1 MDASINDVARS
12 LFASVVDLNGDH
24 NGVLSADELRAWLE
38 RNGEET
44 LSNALLAQLDTD
56 GDGAVSLQE
65 FVDGFR
71 NMRGSLA
78 KVGHKDSPVYR
89 AVALAWLA
97 QFVKAHTGTTHSWD
111 VVKEFMNDEDGGG
124 TDTVLTVTSNNLET
138 HRDKRRAAEKTK
150 SGKPVP
156 VQYRDIPFEQ
166 MYTTD
171 IVECFVRSVAREEH
185 KSYAQ
190 AKNLPVGA
198 PTYFISHAWGSTF
211 VDLVKSVTGALAGA
225 AQADTYVW
233 LDIFAINQD
242 DTGGVFSAMHEL
254 DDGRTLAGTI
264 ATSRATLVVLDKE
277 RVIPLTRLWCLYEI
291 GSTPP
296 QKLQLVTHGFSEK
309 DVSQH
314 IRNIDAETA
323 LCFSPA
329 DKEMIHGE
337 ITGKF
342 GFASMQHFTEELKLR
357 FMLRPMSYESDLQ
370 ALRERGQS
378 NEYQLEELR
387 THVTSTGG
395 RLACIVGGPGEGKS
409 SVAAAALDLV
419 HASHFCKRA
428 DVRRQDVLEM
438 VRSLGFQLGQRFDVV
453 RECLIDLDEDT
464 AAEALVD
471 PDVAVSAILVE
482 PLKELAEIQKHAVIL
497 LDALDE
503 ADDDRHISNAAVGLL
518 RHLARDVRS
527 SVSVLVTTR
536 PDADGD
542 YPRRR
547 VLEHDWEGGMRVMEP
562 AQVLGQ
568 TSVEVE
574 KEESRIPG
582 PWEEAMRNMQSIKVY
597 QIVAREFVKRYG
609 TNLEPPADIDA
620 AYKLWFDRAA
630 KDDEEV
636 RRLID
641 VVLASREPLSSAHV
655 DRLRLR
661 ETCERLPGWGLLFEE
676 RDHLLQTLHL
686 SLREFLGDT
695 KRSGEHAADV
705 FRGHRELARS
715 CLHVLKRGDDEK
727 GPAVAYSLRHAHV
740 HLTEVVEKMLHE
752 GGDETLAIDVMK
764 EWHAAFLVEREK
776 EALMVPEG
784 YNASPWCATHFAGLW
799 LKRQMDAGRRG
810 VLVVE
815 LLRLEK
821 VLLEAKQKLV
831 DDATGLVA
839 TEESLHAFVRV
850 LRWGVGTYS
859 QAGLIAANV
868 PCTSVWYQSPG
879 QSVLTSCTACLPARV
894 DIDATILNNMKGHS
908 RDVNSASYSVDGT
921 RIVSASDD
929 ETVRVWDA
937 TTGACL
943 SVLDG
948 DSGAVSSAS
957 YSADGTRIV
966 SASSD
971 ETVRIWDAT
980 TGACISVLEGHSE
993 NVSSASY
1000 SADGTRIVSAS
1011 DDKTVRIWD
1020 ATTGACVSVLEGHS
1034 GRVSSASYSA
1044 DGTRIVSASE
1054 DKTVRVWDAT
1064 TGACISVLEGR
1075 SDSVSSASYS
1085 ADGTRIV
1092 SASRDKT
1099 VRVWDAMT
1107 GACIYVLEG
1116 HSENVSSASYS
1127 ADGTRIVSASEDET
1141 VRIWDATTGAC
1152 VSVLEGHSGPV
1163 YSASYSADGTRIV
1176 SASSDETVRIWD
1188 ATTGACV
1195 SELEGRSD
1203 SVFSASYSADGTR
1216 IVSASWDETVRIW
1229 DATTGACVSVLEG
1242 HSGPVYSASY
1252 SADGTRVVSASKDK
1266 TVRIW
1271 DATTGACIS
1280 ELEGHVHYV
1289 TSASYSADGTRIVSA
1304 SEDKTV
1310 RVWDATTGACVS
1322 VLEGHSGPV
1331 NSASYSA
1338 DGTRIV
1344 SASGSF
1350 GEDNTVRIWD
1360 ATTGACVSV
1369 LEGHSAPVTSAS
1381 YSADGTRVV
1390 SASKDETVRIWDATT
1405 GACISVLEGH
1415 SGWVN
1420 SASYSADGTRIVS
1433 ASDDK
1438 TVRVWDATT
1447 GACLSVLESH
1457 SDRVNSASYSADGT
1471 RIVSASWDKTVLV
1484 WDVRSTM

>member
-1 MDASINDVARS
+1 MGCAASTSTSTTSAVVDHIVVDHIVVLPVKPPVKLDFDDNLEVPSSSSEEGSNLTRS
-12 LFASVVDLNGDH
+12 LAST
-24 NGVLSADELRAWLE
+24 S
-38 RNGEET
+38 T
-44 LSNALLAQLDTD
+44 ST
-56 GDGAVSLQE
+56 S
-65 FVDGFR
+65 
-71 NMRGSLA
+71 SSS
-78 KVGHKDSPVYR
+78 SPVFR

-97 QFVKAHTGTTHSWD
+97 EFVKKHERTTQSWD
-111 VVKEFMNDEDGGG
+111 VVKEFMNEQDGGG
-124 TDTVLTVTSNNLET
+124 QDAALTVTPHNLET
-138 HRDKRRAAEKTK
+138 HRDKRRAAEKAK

-156 VQYRDIPFEQ
+156 VEYRDIPFEQ

-171 IVECFVRSVAREEH
+171 IVECFVRSLARKDH
-185 KSYAQ
+185 MSYAQ

-211 VDLVKSVTGALAGA
+211 VNLVESVKGALAGA
-225 AQADTYVW
+225 AQNDTYVW

-264 ATSRATLVVLDKE
+264 ATSRATLVVLDKD

-296 QKLQLVTHGFSEK
+296 QKLQLVTHGFSEN
-309 DVSQH
+309 DVSHH

-342 GFASMQHFTEELKLR
+342 GFASMKHFTEELKLR

-378 NEYQLEELR
+378 NEYQLDELR
-387 THVTSTGG
+387 AHVTLTGG

-409 SVAAAALDLV
+409 SVASAALDLV
-419 HASHFCKRA
+419 HASHFFKRA

-453 RECLIDLDEDT
+453 RECLIDLEEDI
-464 AAEALVD
+464 AAKALVD
-471 PDVAVSAILVE
+471 PDVAVNALLVE
-482 PLKELAEIQKHAVIL
+482 PLKKLAKIQKHAVIL

-503 ADDDRHISNAAVGLL
+503 ADDDRHTSNAAIGLL

-562 AQVLGQ
+562 AHVLGPAP
-568 TSVEVE
+568 VEVE
-574 KEESRIPG
+574 QEESRLPG

-597 QIVAREFVKRYG
+597 QIVARRFVKRYG
-609 TNLEPPADIDA
+609 TSLEPPADIDA

-630 KDDEEV
+630 KDDVEV
-636 RRLID
+636 RRLVD

-661 ETCERLPGWGLLFEE
+661 EACERLPGWGLLFEE

-705 FRGHRELARS
+705 YRGHRELARS
-715 CLHVLKRGDDEK
+715 CLNVLKRGDDEK

-740 HLTEVVEKMLHE
+740 HLTDAVEKMLHE
-752 GGDETLAIDVMK
+752 GGDETIAIDVMR
-764 EWHAAFLVEREK
+764 EWSDAFMVEREEK
-776 EALMVPEG
+776 EASMIPEG
-784 YNASPWCATHFAGLW
+784 YEASPWCATEFAGVW
-799 LKRQMDAGRRG
+799 LKRQMEAGRRG

-815 LLRLEK
+815 LLRLENA
-821 VLLEAKQKLV
+821 LLEAKEKLA
-831 DDATGLVA
+831 DYATGLV
-839 TEESLHAFVRV
+839 TTVESLHACVRV
-850 LRWGVGTYS
+850 LRWGVGTHS
-859 QAGLIAANV
+859 QVGVIAANV
-868 PCTSVWYQSPG
+868 LCTSAWYQSPG
-879 QSVLTSCTACLPARV
+879 QRVLSSCTPSLCIPARV
-894 DIDATILNNMKGHS
+894 DIDATILNNMNSHS
-908 RDVNSASYSVDGT
+908 LGVTSASYSADGT

-929 ETVRVWDA
+929 STVRIWDATTGACISVLEGHTGQVESASYSADGTRIVSASYDKSVRVWDA

-943 SVLDG
+943 SVLEGHSSTVTSASYSADG
-948 DSGAVSSAS
+948 TRIVSASCDNTIRVWNATTGACLSVLEDHTDYVSSAS

-966 SASSD
+966 SASYDRSVRVWDATTGACISVLEGHSNWVTSASYSADGTRIVSSSWDNTVRVWDATTGTCISELEGHSD
-971 ETVRIWDAT
+971 TVNSASYSADGTRIVSASQDSTVRVWDATTGACLSVLEGHSHEVTSASYSADGTRIVSASEDLTVRIWDATTGARLPVLVEGHSSRVRSASYSADGTRIVSASEDSTVRIWDAT
-980 TGACISVLEGHSE
+980 TGACISVLEGHSSG
-993 NVSSASY
+993 VSSASY

-1011 DDKTVRIWD
+1011 F
-1020 ATTGACVSVLEGHS
+1020 
-1034 GRVSSASYSA
+1034 
-1044 DGTRIVSASE
+1044 

-1064 TGACISVLEGR
+1064 TGACISVLEGH
-1075 SDSVSSASYS
+1075 SDEVRSASYS

-1092 SASRDKT
+1092 SASFDKT
-1099 VRVWDAMT
+1099 VRVWDAT
-1107 GACIYVLEG
+1107 IGACL
-1116 HSENVSSASYS
+1116 
-1127 ADGTRIVSASEDET
+1127 
-1141 VRIWDATTGAC
+1141 
-1152 VSVLEGHSGPV
+1152 SVLEGHS
-1163 YSASYSADGTRIV
+1163 SR
-1176 SASSDETVRIWD
+1176 
-1188 ATTGACV
+1188 
-1195 SELEGRSD
+1195 
-1203 SVFSASYSADGTR
+1203 
-1216 IVSASWDETVRIW
+1216 
-1229 DATTGACVSVLEG
+1229 
-1242 HSGPVYSASY
+1242 
-1252 SADGTRVVSASKDK
+1252 
-1266 TVRIW
+1266 
-1271 DATTGACIS
+1271 
-1280 ELEGHVHYV
+1280 V

-1304 SEDKTV
+1304 SD
-1310 RVWDATTGACVS
+1310 D
-1322 VLEGHSGPV
+1322 H
-1331 NSASYSA
+1331 
-1338 DGTRIV
+1338 
-1344 SASGSF
+1344 
-1350 GEDNTVRIWD
+1350 
-1360 ATTGACVSV
+1360 
-1369 LEGHSAPVTSAS
+1369 
-1381 YSADGTRVV
+1381 
-1390 SASKDETVRIWDATT
+1390 TVRIWDATT

-1415 SGWVN
+1415 IYGVQ

-1447 GACLSVLESH
+1447 GACISVLEGH
-1457 SDRVNSASYSADGT
+1457 SRYVLSASYSADGT
-1471 RIVSASWDKTVLV
+1471 RIVSASFDRTVRVWDATTGACISVLEGHSRAVRSASYSADGTRIVSASRDKTIRV
-1484 WDVRSTM
+1484 WERFDLDASSK

>member
-1 MDASINDVARS
+1 MGCAASTSTSTSAATDVVLPQRRHV
-12 LFASVVDLNGDH
+12 LDFDNNGDDKSPG
-24 NGVLSADELRAWLE
+24 NLILRSSQTPE
-38 RNGEET
+38 PST
-44 LSNALLAQLDTD
+44 S
-56 GDGAVSLQE
+56 S
-65 FVDGFR
+65 
-71 NMRGSLA
+71 
-78 KVGHKDSPVYR
+78 SPVYR

-97 QFVKAHTGTTHSWD
+97 QFVKAHAGTTQSWD
-111 VVKEFMNDEDGGG
+111 VVKEFMAREDGGG
-124 TDTVLTVTSNNLET
+124 TDTVLTVTPNNLET

-156 VQYRDIPFEQ
+156 VEYRDIPFEQ

-171 IVECFVRSVAREEH
+171 IVECFVRSLARKEH
-185 KSYAQ
+185 MSYAQ
-190 AKNLPVGA
+190 AKNLPIGA

-211 VDLVKSVTGALAGA
+211 VDLVESVKGALAGA

-342 GFASMQHFTEELKLR
+342 GFASMKHFTEELKLR

-378 NEYQLEELR
+378 NEYQLEALR
-387 THVTSTGG
+387 EHVTSTGG

-419 HASHFCKRA
+419 HAAHFCKRA

-453 RECLIDLDEDT
+453 RECLIDLEEDT
-464 AAEALVD
+464 AAKALVD
-471 PDVAVSAILVE
+471 PDVAVNALLVD
-482 PLKELAEIQKHAVIL
+482 PLKKLAKIQKHAVIL

-547 VLEHDWEGGMRVMEP
+547 VLEHDWESGIRVMEP
-562 AQVLGQ
+562 AHVLGQ
-568 TSVEVE
+568 APVEVE
-574 KEESRIPG
+574 KEESRLLG

-597 QIVAREFVKRYG
+597 QIVAREFVKRHG
-609 TNLEPPADIDA
+609 TSSKSPPADIDA

-630 KDDEEV
+630 KNTKEV

-641 VVLASREPLSSAHV
+641 IVLASREPLSSAHV

-661 ETCERLPGWGLLFEE
+661 ETCEHLPGWGLLFEE

-686 SLREFLGDT
+686 SMREFLGDT

-715 CLHVLKRGDDEK
+715 CLDVLKRGDDEK

-740 HLTEVVEKMLHE
+740 HLTEAVEKMQH
-752 GGDETLAIDVMK
+752 GDDETLAINVMK
-764 EWHAAFLVEREK
+764 EWSAAFLVDRQE
-776 EALMVPEG
+776 EASMIPEG
-784 YNASPWCATHFAGLW
+784 YEASPWCATEFAGLW
-799 LKRQMDAGRRG
+799 LKRQMEAGRRG

-821 VLLEAKQKLV
+821 ALLEAKTKLAN
-831 DDATGLVA
+831 DATVLMA
-839 TEESLHAFVRV
+839 TVESMHTFVRV

-859 QAGLIAANV
+859 EVGLIAANV
-868 PCTSVWYQSPG
+868 PCTSAWYQSPG
-879 QSVLTSCTACLPARV
+879 QSVLMGAMSACLPARV
-894 DIDATILNNMKGHS
+894 DIDATILNNMTGHS
-908 RDVNSASYSVDGT
+908 EYVTSASYSADGT
-921 RIVSASDD
+921 RIVSASQDK
-929 ETVRVWDA
+929 TVRVWDA

-943 SVLDG
+943 SVLEG
-948 DSGAVSSAS
+948 HSGAVFSASYSVDGTRIVSASQDKTVRVWDATTGARLFVLKGHSRAVTSVSYFADGTRIVSASFDKTVRVWNATTGACLSVLEGHSRPVTSASYSTDGTRIVSASDDRTIRVWDATTGACISVLKGHSNRVTSAS

-966 SASSD
+966 SASGDETVRIWNATTGACISVLKGHSSVVTSASYSSD
-971 ETVRIWDAT
+971 GTRIVSASSDNTVRIWDAT
-980 TGACISVLEGHSE
+980 TGACISVLEGHSDYVTSASYSVDGTRI
-993 NVSSASY
+993 VSASYDKSVRVWDATTGACISVLKGHSNWVTSASY

-1011 DDKTVRIWD
+1011 YDKTVRVWD
-1020 ATTGACVSVLEGHS
+1020 ATTGACISVLKGHS
-1034 GRVSSASYSA
+1034 NWVTSGSYSA
-1044 DGTRIVSASE
+1044 DGTRIVSASQ

-1064 TGACISVLEGR
+1064 TGACISVLEGHSDAVR
-1075 SDSVSSASYS
+1075 SASYSADGTRIVSASQDKTVRVWDATTGACISVLKGHSNRVTSASYS

-1099 VRVWDAMT
+1099 VR
-1107 GACIYVLEG
+1107 
-1116 HSENVSSASYS
+1116 
-1127 ADGTRIVSASEDET
+1127 
-1141 VRIWDATTGAC
+1141 IWDATTGAC
-1152 VSVLEGHSGPV
+1152 LSVLEGHSGV
-1163 YSASYSADGTRIV
+1163 VFSASYSADGTRIV
-1176 SASSDETVRIWD
+1176 SASSDN
-1188 ATTGACV
+1188 
-1195 SELEGRSD
+1195 
-1203 SVFSASYSADGTR
+1203 
-1216 IVSASWDETVRIW
+1216 
-1229 DATTGACVSVLEG
+1229 
-1242 HSGPVYSASY
+1242 
-1252 SADGTRVVSASKDK
+1252 
-1266 TVRIW
+1266 
-1271 DATTGACIS
+1271 
-1280 ELEGHVHYV
+1280 
-1289 TSASYSADGTRIVSA
+1289 
-1304 SEDKTV
+1304 TV

-1322 VLEGHSGPV
+1322 VLQGHSDEV
-1331 NSASYSA
+1331 TSASYST

-1344 SASGSF
+1344 SASQ
-1350 GEDNTVRIWD
+1350 DKTI
-1360 ATTGACVSV
+1360 
-1369 LEGHSAPVTSAS
+1369 
-1381 YSADGTRVV
+1381 RV
-1390 SASKDETVRIWDATT
+1390 WDATT
-1405 GACISVLEGH
+1405 GACISVLKGH
-1415 SGWVN
+1415 SNRVT

-1438 TVRVWDATT
+1438 TVRVWD
-1447 GACLSVLESH
+1447 
-1457 SDRVNSASYSADGT
+1457 
-1471 RIVSASWDKTVLV
+1471 
-1484 WDVRSTM
+1484 VR

>member
-1 MDASINDVARS
+1 MGCASSNAARS
-12 LFASVVDLNGDH
+12 SSSSSSSPSKTTTPLPVKQISD
-24 NGVLSADELRAWLE
+24 
-38 RNGEET
+38 
-44 LSNALLAQLDTD
+44 
-56 GDGAVSLQE
+56 VSGKQNYAHLPE
-65 FVDGFR
+65 
-71 NMRGSLA
+71 
-78 KVGHKDSPVYR
+78 SPVYR

-97 QFVKAHTGTTHSWD
+97 QFVKAQAGTTHSWD
-111 VVKEFMNDEDGGG
+111 VVKEFMAEEDGGG
-124 TDTVLTVTSNNLET
+124 TDTVLIVTPVNLET

-156 VQYRDIPFEQ
+156 VEYRDIPFEQ

-171 IVECFVRSVAREEH
+171 IVECFVRSLARKEH
-185 KSYAQ
+185 MSYAQ

-211 VDLVKSVTGALAGA
+211 VDLVESVTGALAGA
-225 AQADTYVW
+225 AQNDTYVW

-242 DTGGVFSAMHEL
+242 DTGGVFSAMKEL

-264 ATSRATLVVLDKE
+264 ATSRATLVVLDKD

-309 DVSQH
+309 DVSHH

-342 GFASMQHFTEELKLR
+342 GFASMKHFTEELKLR

-378 NEYQLEELR
+378 NNYQLEELR
-387 THVTSTGG
+387 EHVTSTGG

-409 SVAAAALDLV
+409 SVASAALDLV
-419 HASHFCKRA
+419 HAAHFCKRA

-453 RECLIDLDEDT
+453 RECLIDLEEDT
-464 AAEALVD
+464 AAKALVD
-471 PDVAVSAILVE
+471 PDVAVNALLVK
-482 PLKELAEIQKHAVIL
+482 PLKKLIESQMHAVIL

-503 ADDDRHISNAAVGLL
+503 ADDDRHISNAAIGLL

-547 VLEHDWEGGMRVMEP
+547 VLKHDWEGGMRVMEP
-562 AQVLGQ
+562 AHVLGSA
-568 TSVEVE
+568 TVAVEVE
-574 KEESRIPG
+574 KEESRLLG

-609 TNLEPPADIDA
+609 TSVEPPADIDA

-641 VVLASREPLSSAHV
+641 IVLASREPLSSVHI

-661 ETCERLPGWGLLFEE
+661 ETCKRLPGWGLLFEE

-695 KRSGEHAADV
+695 KRSGEHAANV
-705 FRGHRELARS
+705 SRGHGELTRS
-715 CLHVLKRGDDEK
+715 CLEVLKRGDDEK
-727 GPAVAYSLRHAHV
+727 GPAVAYSLRYAHV
-740 HLTEVVEKMLHE
+740 HLTEAVEKMLY
-752 GGDETLAIDVMK
+752 GGDETLTTNVMK
-764 EWHAAFLVEREK
+764 EWHAAFLVERE
-776 EALMVPEG
+776 EEVSMIPEG
-784 YNASPWCATHFAGLW
+784 YKASPWCATEFAALW

-821 VLLEAKQKLV
+821 TLLDAKEKLV
-831 DDATGLVA
+831 DYATGLVA
-839 TEESLHAFVRV
+839 TVESLHAFVRV

-859 QAGLIAANV
+859 QAGVIAANV
-868 PCTSVWYQSPG
+868 PCTSAWHQSPG
-879 QSVLTSCTACLPARV
+879 QRVLSSCTACLPARV

-908 RDVNSASYSVDGT
+908 GVVTSASYSADGTRIVSASEDGTVRVWDATTGACLSVLEGHSDAVKSASYSSDGTRIVSASRDNTVRVWDATTGACISVLEGHSGDVFSASYSADGTRIVSASADKSVRVWDAMTGACISVMKGHFGYVYSASYSADGTRIVSTSEDKTVRVWDAKSGACLSVLEGHSGRVYSASYSADGTRIVSASQDETVRVWDATTGACISVLEGHSNKVNSASYSADGTRIVSASHDGTVRVWDATTGACLSELEGHSWYVTSASYSADGT

-943 SVLDG
+943 SVLEGHSAEVTSASYSADG
-948 DSGAVSSAS
+948 MRIVSASDDETVRVWDATTGACLSVLEGNSWYVTSAS

-966 SASSD
+966 SASED
-971 ETVRIWDAT
+971 GTVRVWDAT
-980 TGACISVLEGHSE
+980 TGACLSVLEGHSAE
-993 NVSSASY
+993 VTSASYSADGMRIVSASDDETVRVWDATTGACLSVLEGHSGEVRSASY

-1011 DDKTVRIWD
+1011 DDNAVRVWD
-1020 ATTGACVSVLEGHS
+1020 ATTGACISVLEGHS
-1034 GRVSSASYSA
+1034 SGVNSASYSADGTRIVSASHDGTVRVWDATTGACLSVLEGHSSVVRSASYSA

-1064 TGACISVLEGR
+1064 MS
-1075 SDSVSSASYS
+1075 
-1085 ADGTRIV
+1085 
-1092 SASRDKT
+1092 
-1099 VRVWDAMT
+1099 
-1107 GACIYVLEG
+1107 
-1116 HSENVSSASYS
+1116 
-1127 ADGTRIVSASEDET
+1127 
-1141 VRIWDATTGAC
+1141 
-1152 VSVLEGHSGPV
+1152 
-1163 YSASYSADGTRIV
+1163 
-1176 SASSDETVRIWD
+1176 
-1188 ATTGACV
+1188 
-1195 SELEGRSD
+1195 
-1203 SVFSASYSADGTR
+1203 
-1216 IVSASWDETVRIW
+1216 
-1229 DATTGACVSVLEG
+1229 
-1242 HSGPVYSASY
+1242 
-1252 SADGTRVVSASKDK
+1252 
-1266 TVRIW
+1266 
-1271 DATTGACIS
+1271 
-1280 ELEGHVHYV
+1280 
-1289 TSASYSADGTRIVSA
+1289 
-1304 SEDKTV
+1304 
-1310 RVWDATTGACVS
+1310 
-1322 VLEGHSGPV
+1322 
-1331 NSASYSA
+1331 
-1338 DGTRIV
+1338 
-1344 SASGSF
+1344 
-1350 GEDNTVRIWD
+1350 
-1360 ATTGACVSV
+1360 
-1369 LEGHSAPVTSAS
+1369 
-1381 YSADGTRVV
+1381 
-1390 SASKDETVRIWDATT
+1390 
-1405 GACISVLEGH
+1405 
-1415 SGWVN
+1415 
-1420 SASYSADGTRIVS
+1420 
-1433 ASDDK
+1433 
-1438 TVRVWDATT
+1438 
-1447 GACLSVLESH
+1447 
-1457 SDRVNSASYSADGT
+1457 
-1471 RIVSASWDKTVLV
+1471 
-1484 WDVRSTM
+1484 